1 MSKRIKV
8 WPPAGGE
15 PIEVYEADSGH
26 LVNNGWTIEEPA
38 KSKTDPAIETANE
51 TDEGLSNGNIQRE
64 QRNRKGR
71 R

>member
-8 WPPAGGE
+8 WPPNGGG
-15 PIEVYEADSGH
+15 PIEVYQEDSGR
-26 LVNNGWTIEEPA
+26 LVDNGWTTEEPA
-38 KSKTDPAIETANE
+38 KSKTDPAIEKATE
-51 TDEGLSNGNIQRE
+51 TDEGLSNGNIQGE